1 MAYNRNRRKNRE
13 ENHKKIIIRC
23 KHHSKPVFETDT
35 CSNIKLKS
43 KANTT
48 KECKNCQYSY

>member
-1 MAYNRNRRKNRE
+1 MAYNKNRRKNRE
-13 ENHKKIIIRC
+13 ENHKKLIIRC
-23 KHHSKPVFETDT
+23 GHHQKPVFETDS

-43 KANTT
+43 EANNI